1 MNSFKL
7 KAWFIFLLIIPLIE
21 VMAEPSLESSTK
33 NLQKTNTSEV
43 LAGTKKTPKMND
55 LDSLSPD
62 KVILNFENADM
73 QSVIKAISKLSGKNF
88 VVDPRVKGT
97 VNIVSDQPISKVD
110 SYKVLEAALR
120 MQGFASVEADGVI
133 KILPEVDVK
142 SYGMKTTDNIN
153 NDLKTSLGD
162 QVITKIFVINHGS
175 AMQLSNALR
184 PLVGSNSSISVYTTS
199 NAIVVTD
206 YASNITRISKIIN
219 QLSTNSIAIQ
229 QAPVVVPLKH
239 AVAADMAQTLQAY
252 LQGGSGAG
260 SGGGSGY
267 SNDGPIVTITV
278 DAATN
283 SLILN
288 SVVKDKLDEIKSL
301 AIFLDKNV
309 GDTNNNMH
317 VVYMKNAD
325 ASHVAEVLRAVANN
339 QDNPDITASSSLFKF
354 ATEPVSTFSP
364 NATGGGVSN
373 TPKSPSSSSRPS
385 TTGNQKDQP
394 RIVIQAEPTIN
405 AIIIVAPDS
414 IYRNLRMVVEMLDI
428 RRAQVMIEAL
438 IVSVDNQISGTFGIQ
453 WVLGAGNNSVGGALA
468 SNYAGNGANLAG
480 VAGAIGGAVSGD
492 KTAAAAGLSSIP
504 QEVLIGVYTGT
515 VSIGGQTLP
524 GLAALAD
531 ALSSTNGANVI
542 ARPTLMTMDN
552 EEARIMVGQNIP
564 LPNGT
569 YQNTGTNPGNLVTT
583 VDRKDVGTSLKIKP
597 LITQNGS
604 VQLEVYEERST
615 VDNRGIS
622 AQITLQQG
630 STIAKSDLRLSVLAD
645 DGQIIAIGGLT
656 TDDIKI
662 TKNGIPILSDIPY
675 LGWLFSWQQRVYTK
689 NNLILFLRPVIVRN
703 PEGVKTLTNSRYKYV
718 IDQQNAIKAEGNI
731 LLPSIKPITVES
743 VTARYSVEVPPQPNN
758 IPNLPILDKSSTL
771 PPVIDMRMQA
781 HPELKNSNTNEQNNT
796 KNINSGNNAV
806 NLPNSGK

>member
-7 KAWFIFLLIIPLIE
+7 KSGFIFLLIIPLIG
-21 VMAEPSLESSTK
+21 VIAQPSLESSTK
-33 NLQKTNTSEV
+33 SLQKTNTSEV
-43 LAGTKKTPKMND
+43 LAGTKNTPKAND
-55 LDSLSPD
+55 SDSLSPD
-62 KVILNFENADM
+62 KVILNFENADI

-110 SYKVLEAALR
+110 SYKVLESALR

-162 QVITKIFVINHGS
+162 QVITKVFVINHGS

-206 YASNITRISKIIN
+206 YASNIARISKIIN
-219 QLSTNSIAIQ
+219 QLSTNPIAIQ
-229 QAPVVVPLKH
+229 QTPVVIPLKH

-252 LQGGSGAG
+252 LQGGSGA
-260 SGGGSGY
+260 SAGGGGY
-267 SNDGPIVTITV
+267 SDGPTVTITV
-278 DAATN
+278 DAITN
-283 SLILN
+283 SLILS

-301 AIFLDKNV
+301 AISLDKNV
-309 GDTNNNMH
+309 GDTNSNMH

-325 ASHVAEVLRAVANN
+325 ASHVAEILRAVANN
-339 QDNPDITASSSLFKF
+339 QDNPDIAASSSLFKF
-354 ATEPVSTFSP
+354 VSEPVSTFSP
-364 NATGGGVSN
+364 NATGGGAN
-373 TPKSPSSSSRPS
+373 TTPKSSSSNRASS
-385 TTGNQKDQP
+385 NTGNQKDQP
-394 RIVIQAEPTIN
+394 KIVIQAEPTIN
-405 AIIIVAPDS
+405 AIIIVAPEAV
-414 IYRNLRMVVEMLDI
+414 YRNLRMVVEMLDI

-438 IVSVDNQISGTFGIQ
+438 IVSVDSQISGTFGIQ

-468 SNYAGNGANLAG
+468 SNYGGNGANLAG
-480 VAGAIGGAVSGD
+480 IAGAIGGAVSGD
-492 KTAAAAGLSSIP
+492 KTVAAAGLTNIP
-504 QEVLIGVYTGT
+504 KEVLIGVYTGT
-515 VSIGGQTLP
+515 VSIGGQTIP

-531 ALSSTNGANVI
+531 ALSSSTGVNVI

-569 YQNTGTNPGNLVTT
+569 YQNSGTNPGNLVTT

-597 LITQNGS
+597 LITQNGA
-604 VQLEVYEERST
+604 VQLEVYQERSE
-615 VDNRGIS
+615 VDNKGVS
-622 AQITLQQG
+622 AQLTLQQGQG

-656 TDDIKI
+656 TDNISIQKS
-662 TKNGIPILSDIPY
+662 GIPVLSDIPY

-703 PEGVKTLTNSRYKYV
+703 LEGAKTLTNSRYKYI
-718 IDQQNAIKAEGNI
+718 IDQQSEIKAEGNL
-731 LLPSIKPITVES
+731 LLPTIKPITVES
-743 VTARYSVEVPPQPNN
+743 VAARYSVEVPPQPNN
-758 IPNLPILDKSSTL
+758 IPNLPILDKSSTI
-771 PPVIDMRMQA
+771 PVVDMRMQA
-781 HPELKNSNTNEQNNT
+781 HPELKNPNTNEQNST
-796 KNINSGNNAV
+796 KNVNSSNNTV
-806 NLPNSGK
+806 NSSNSGK

>member
-43 LAGTKKTPKMND
+43 LAGTKKTPKVND
-55 LDSLSPD
+55 SDSLSPD

-97 VNIVSDQPISKVD
+97 VNIVSDQPISKID

-133 KILPEVDVK
+133 KVLPEVDVK

-162 QVITKIFVINHGS
+162 QVITKVFVINHGS

-229 QAPVVVPLKH
+229 QAPVVIPLKH

-252 LQGGSGAG
+252 LQGGSGAIA
-260 SGGGSGY
+260 GGGGY
-267 SNDGPIVTITV
+267 SNDGPTVTITV

-301 AIFLDKNV
+301 AISLDKNV

-339 QDNPDITASSSLFKF
+339 QDNPDIAASSSLFKF
-354 ATEPVSTFSP
+354 VAEPTSTFSP
-364 NATGGGVSN
+364 NATGGGTSN
-373 TPKSPSSSSRPS
+373 TPKSSSSSRANS
-385 TTGNQKDQP
+385 NTGNQKDQP

-438 IVSVDNQISGTFGIQ
+438 IVSVDDQVTGTFGIQ

-480 VAGAIGGAVSGD
+480 IAGAIGGAVSGD

-504 QEVLIGVYTGT
+504 KEVLIGVYTGT

-531 ALSSTNGANVI
+531 ALSSSTGINVI

-604 VQLEVYEERST
+604 VQLEVYEERSV
-615 VDNRGIS
+615 VDNDGVS
-622 AQITLQQG
+622 AQLTLQQG

-645 DGQIIAIGGLT
+645 DGQIIAIGGLS
-656 TDDIKI
+656 TDNIKI
-662 TKNGIPILSDIPY
+662 IKNGIPVLSDIPY

-703 PEGVKTLTNSRYKYV
+703 QEGAKTLTNSRYKYV
-718 IDQQNAIKAEGNI
+718 IDQQSVIKAEGNI
-731 LLPSIKPITVES
+731 LLPTIKPITVES

-796 KNINSGNNAV
+796 KNINSGNNAA